1 MQCWLDFSLKAK
13 YMKQVMYEDF
23 DQRYEHVISQ
33 LIKMVDGADRWCR

>member
-13 YMKQVMYEDF
+13 YMDQIIYEGF

-33 LIKMVDGADRWCR
+33 LVTMSAGADKWCR

>member
-13 YMKQVMYEDF
+13 YMDQTVYKDL

-33 LIKMVDGADRWCR
+33 LITMIDGADRWCR